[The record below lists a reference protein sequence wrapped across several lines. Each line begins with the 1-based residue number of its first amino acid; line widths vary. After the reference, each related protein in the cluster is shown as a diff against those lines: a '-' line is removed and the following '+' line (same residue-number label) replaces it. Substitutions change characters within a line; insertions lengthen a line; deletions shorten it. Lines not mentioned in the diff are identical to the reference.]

1 MKRILFISVPE
12 LDISF
17 PPAAMAVLKP
27 IASAAG
33 YKMDLFD
40 FNIDLHGKLT
50 HDEWQDLVSY
60 CELAADD
67 LPHELATKIRDHFK
81 TSLDDLV
88 DDATEY
94 LAFSVF
100 SIYSIRMAK
109 MLLEI
114 TRTAYPD
121 KKLLCGGNGLSSKID
136 GMDKDFGLM
145 LLDSGA
151 VDYCIFGEGEQA
163 LDSLLRGFPDHPGIN
178 RTDQKQISNLDE
190 LPFADYDGIDMSRY
204 RGNKLLITGSRGC
217 VRNCS
222 FCDIA
227 KIWDKFRYRS
237 AELLVEEMRKNFYAT
252 GITAFEFTDSL
263 INGSTKNFRRF
274 NQLLIAAKEEDPNLR
289 PITYSGQFICKQKS
303 NMEPEIYELMHRAGC
318 SQITVGIESFSEKI
332 RFHMGKKFSDADIE
346 YHLEQCARWGIQN
359 VWLMIVGYPTETIED
374 HRLTIQRLTE
384 FKNYAKMDIIAY
396 LRWGLTMHIY
406 DDTPISEMLDELGI
420 SAGIQNIRDG
430 LYSWSSDKNP
440 SLTLH
445 ERIRRRLELHEV
457 SHSLGYKMPN
467 VRSELLSIKALAEGR
482 S

>member
-1 MKRILFISVPE
+1 MKRLLFISVPE

-27 IASAAG
+27 VAASAG
-33 YKMDLFD
+33 YEMDLFD
-40 FNIDLHGKLT
+40 FNIELHSELT

-60 CELAADD
+60 CELAADA
-67 LPHELATKIRDHFK
+67 LPHALENKIRDSFIKHMG
-81 TSLDDLV
+81 DRV
-88 DDATEY
+88 DDSTEY

-109 MLLEI
+109 MLLDM
-114 TRTAYPD
+114 TRAVYPG

-145 LLDSGA
+145 LLDRKA
-151 VDYCIFGEGEQA
+151 VDYCIFGEGELA
-163 LDSLLRGFPDHPGIN
+163 LAALLGGRTDHPGIN
-178 RTDQKQISNLDE
+178 STNQKQISNLDD

-237 AELLVEEMRKNFYAT
+237 AELLVEEMKKNFYAT

-263 INGSTKNFRRF
+263 INGSTKNFRKF
-274 NQLLIAAKEEDPNLR
+274 NELLIAAKEQDPDLA
-289 PITYSGQFICKQKS
+289 PITYSGQFICKQKT
-303 NMEPEIYELMHRAGC
+303 NMEPEIYELMHKAGC

-332 RFHMGKKFSDADIE
+332 RFHMGKKFSDADIQ

-374 HRLTIQRLTE
+374 HQLTIARLTE

-440 SLTLH
+440 SLTLQ

-457 SHSLGYKMPN
+457 SHRLGYKMPN